1 VSRLLGLLAAARG
14 DRDSALSHLE
24 SARFMAEAAG
34 LRLYETQARSELD
47 QLATTSA

>member
-1 VSRLLGLLAAARG
+1 
-14 DRDSALSHLE
+14 
-24 SARFMAEAAG
+24 MAEAAG